1 MKHSDLND
9 YFVKFWPLGYECEN
23 RTSERYGHLVKLKG
37 LKTSKLKKM
46 TLESIAKSYNNVKD
60 HFQVYMY
67 ENIRNALIQSHIY
80 ENACI
85 DGCYSCNKARKVLHA
100 SIHRDREN
108 KYKRTKQL
116 IRLKAVEKK

>member
-67 ENIRNALIQSHIY
+67 ENIRNALIQSY
-80 ENACI
+80 
-85 DGCYSCNKARKVLHA
+85 L
-100 SIHRDREN
+100 
-108 KYKRTKQL
+108 
-116 IRLKAVEKK
+116 